1 MVKEIEDLYKIG
13 VRETDVIVKGKIG
26 EVLKWLELD
35 GNDSIDSEDSL
46 SDGHNDDK
54 NSKK

>member
-1 MVKEIEDLYKIG
+1 MKEIEDLYKMG